1 MRITQQQAKAIVQ
14 QVKAI
19 DAEAAVYLYGSRVND
34 ALKGGDID
42 IAILSNNIA
51 IKDKVAIQMN
61 LYDVLEGLKLD
72 ILVVEDTEMP
82 FWQVVQSSAIN
93 LKAYVE

>member
-14 QVKAI
+14 QVNAI
-19 DAEAAVYLYGSRVND
+19 DAAATIYLYGSRVND

-42 IAILSNNIA
+42 IAIVSDNIA

-61 LYDVLEGLKLD
+61 LYNVLEGLKLD
-72 ILVVEDTEMP
+72 ILVVDDVTMP
-82 FWQVVQSSAIN
+82 FGKWCSQAPLI
-93 LKAYVE
+93 

>member
-14 QVKAI
+14 QVNAI
-19 DAEAAVYLYGSRVND
+19 DAAATIYLYGSRVND

-42 IAILSNNIA
+42 IAIVSDNIA

-61 LYDVLEGLKLD
+61 LYNVLEGLKLD
-72 ILVVEDTEMP
+72 ILVVDDVTMP
-82 FWQVVQSSAIN
+82 FWQVVQPSAIN

>member
-14 QVKAI
+14 QVNAI
-19 DAEAAVYLYGSRVND
+19 DAAAAVYLYGSRVND

-42 IAILSNNIA
+42 IAIVSDNIA
-51 IKDKVAIQMN
+51 IKDKAAIQMN

-72 ILVVEDTEMP
+72 ILVVDDVTMP
-82 FWQVVQSSAIN
+82 FWQVVQPSAIH
-93 LKAYVE
+93 LKQIC

>member
-19 DAEAAVYLYGSRVND
+19 DAEADVYLYGSRVDD

-42 IAILSNNIA
+42 IAILSNNTA

-61 LYDVLEGLKLD
+61 LYGVLERLKLD

>member
-14 QVKAI
+14 QVNAI
-19 DAEAAVYLYGSRVND
+19 DAAAAVYLYGSRVND

-42 IAILSNNIA
+42 IAIVSDNIA

-72 ILVVEDTEMP
+72 ILVVDDATMP
-82 FWQVVQSSAIN
+82 FWQVVQPSAIN